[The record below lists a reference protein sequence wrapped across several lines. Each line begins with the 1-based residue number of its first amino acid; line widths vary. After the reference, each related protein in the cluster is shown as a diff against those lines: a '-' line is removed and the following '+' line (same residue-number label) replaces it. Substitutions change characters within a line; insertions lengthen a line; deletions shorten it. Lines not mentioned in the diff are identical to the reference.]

1 MITINL
7 CNETHKYSE
16 KNDVGTV
23 HGKTSL
29 VTRGWSYIIRL
40 YNVRTR
46 NNLKNL
52 LFHVFFFFSEEKKN
66 RHSKIKLFI
75 SRSQHYF
82 VFVELKSEIQVS
94 FLSGW

>member
-16 KNDVGTV
+16 NNDVGIV
-23 HGKTSL
+23 HCKTSL

-46 NNLKNL
+46 NNFKNL
-52 LFHVFFFFSEEKKN
+52 LFHVFLEEKKKPGTV
-66 RHSKIKLFI
+66 R
-75 SRSQHYF
+75 
-82 VFVELKSEIQVS
+82 
-94 FLSGW
+94 